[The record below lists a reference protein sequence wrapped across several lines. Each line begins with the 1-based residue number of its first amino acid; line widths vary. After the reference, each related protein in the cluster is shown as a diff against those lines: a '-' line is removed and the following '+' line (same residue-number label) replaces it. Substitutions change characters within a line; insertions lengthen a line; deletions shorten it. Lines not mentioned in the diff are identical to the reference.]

1 MYFFCFV
8 PNTYEHKLQ
17 SRNMCVEIIPH
28 LWLGDR
34 DDSARFQGTAIV
46 SIGCNPYAEYSS
58 KMNVQMRDST
68 DSRIED
74 YLEPALRYIHT
85 TLCLGHDILVH
96 CKSGVNRSP
105 AFIFAYLT
113 LFEEYSKNHAIALI
127 KLKHPRAKLQHHYL
141 EGIERYKNS
150 TRSF

>member
-1 MYFFCFV
+1 MI
-8 PNTYEHKLQ
+8 
-17 SRNMCVEIIPH
+17 MCVEIIPH

-34 DDSARFQGTAIV
+34 DDSARFHGTAVV

-58 KMNVQMRDST
+58 KMKVQMRDST

-74 YLEPALRYIHT
+74 YLEPAMRYIHT

-105 AFIFAYLT
+105 AFVIAYLT
-113 LFEEYSKNHAIALI
+113 LFEEYSIENAIALV
-127 KLKHPRAKLQHHYL
+127 KLKRPRAKIQPHYL
-141 EGIERYKNS
+141 EGIQKYAATS
-150 TRSF
+150 PIS